1 MNETDGRSENARS
14 SESKRARAG
23 VRRGWWPGWIW
34 AIPIAVLIVVAW
46 LGARALLSGGETITI
61 SFEDAHDMKANN
73 TDVLYRGTKVGQVT
87 KVALNEAA
95 TASVVT
101 ASIDQSAVTLLRSGT
116 RFWLQGATPSLENPQ
131 SLAALLSGP
140 TIVMEPG
147 PGAPSKHFVGLER
160 KPLSATAAEQPI
172 VYAVSLGG
180 DVGALKSGDPVKLR
194 GFTVGEV
201 RTVSFS
207 YDASTGA
214 LSAPATLAIY
224 PSLLHI
230 TGAPNPQSPDALRA
244 AMRTLIEKGLRA
256 RLDRAPPLVGSFHV
270 SLDMVPGAPAA
281 EPTTLEGLPELP
293 AAPPAGLDSIATQ
306 IEKIPIEQITQNILD
321 MTHHL
326 DAVVSSPHLK
336 DAVVQLD
343 AALKQIRTTMHTA
356 GPQITTMTTALRK
369 AADELD
375 QTSQSADKL
384 VGGTA
389 TQTGLESTV
398 QEITEAARA
407 VRSLADYL
415 DQHPESL
422 IRGKTGEEP

>member
-1 MNETDGRSENARS
+1 MNEIETRREQAGSGKDT
-14 SESKRARAG
+14 RARAG

-34 AIPIAVLIVVAW
+34 AIPIAVLVVVAW

-73 TDVLYRGTKVGQVT
+73 TEVLYRGTKIGQVS
-87 KVALNEAA
+87 KIALNKSA
-95 TASVVT
+95 TAAVVT
-101 ASIDQSAVTLLRSGT
+101 ASIDQSAAKLLRTGT
-116 RFWLQGATPSLENPQ
+116 RFWLQGANPSLENPQ

-147 PGAPSKHFVGLER
+147 PGARSKRFEGLER
-160 KPLSATAAEQPI
+160 KPLSATRAEQPV
-172 VYAVSLGG
+172 VYGVSLTGE
-180 DVGALKSGDPVKLR
+180 VGALKGGDPVKLR

-201 RTVSFS
+201 RTVGFS

-214 LSAPATLAIY
+214 ISTPATLAIY

-230 TGAPNPQSPDALRA
+230 TNAPHPGSPDALQA
-244 AMRTLIEKGLRA
+244 ALHTLIEKGLRA
-256 RLDRAPPLVGSFHV
+256 RLDRDPPLVGSFRV

-281 EPTTLEGLPELP
+281 EPTTLDGLPQLP
-293 AAPPAGLDSIATQ
+293 AAPPGGLDSIATR

-326 DAVVSSPHLK
+326 DTVVSSPRLK

-356 GPQITTMTTALRK
+356 GPEITTMTRTLRK

-375 QTSQSADKL
+375 QTSESADKL

-389 TQTGLESTV
+389 TQSGLESTV
-398 QEITEAARA
+398 QEINEAARA

-415 DQHPESL
+415 DRHPESL
-422 IRGKTGEEP
+422 IRGKTGEGP